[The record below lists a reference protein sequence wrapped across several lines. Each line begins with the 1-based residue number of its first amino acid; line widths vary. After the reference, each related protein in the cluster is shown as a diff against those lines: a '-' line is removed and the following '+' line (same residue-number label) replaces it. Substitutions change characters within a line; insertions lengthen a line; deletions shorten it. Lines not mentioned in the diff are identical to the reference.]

1 MTSSREHISIVQL
14 HLKGCLIGRFPIY
27 IGKRPIRQPLRWNPI
42 KHQITTNLM
51 HIDTQ
56 SNDKLKIA
64 YLYRKAIWYL
74 WTNLVPIEF
83 KNTQLE
89 QNQNHKG
96 FPFENFLRELSTNEK
111 PAFSALD
118 QWEAS
123 ISARFWTFSKLWA
136 IQSTA
141 NWPFLYGS
149 SNGVWF
155 YFQWNVNCLPIECY
169 LTVIWMSI
177 NCQLNSNWLQM

>member
-1 MTSSREHISIVQL
+1 
-14 HLKGCLIGRFPIY
+14 
-27 IGKRPIRQPLRWNPI
+27 
-42 KHQITTNLM
+42 M
-51 HIDTQ
+51 HIDTE

-111 PAFSALD
+111 PAFGALD
-118 QWEAS
+118 QWETS
-123 ISARFWTFSKLWA
+123 ISVRFLLIAK
-136 IQSTA
+136 
-141 NWPFLYGS
+141 P
-149 SNGVWF
+149 GV
-155 YFQWNVNCLPIECY
+155 FQFNEN
-169 LTVIWMSI
+169 
-177 NCQLNSNWLQM
+177 

>member
-1 MTSSREHISIVQL
+1 MTSSREHTSIVQL
-14 HLKGCLIGRFPIY
+14 HLMGCLIGRFPIY
-27 IGKRPIRQPLRWNPI
+27 IGKRPIRQTLRWNPI

-51 HIDTQ
+51 HIDTE

-96 FPFENFLRELSTNEK
+96 FPFENFLRKLSTNEK
-111 PAFSALD
+111 PRFRQDSLYW
-118 QWEAS
+118 QNLECTNPMPMRQSKRSRVFRFISRPGPRSFPS
-123 ISARFWTFSKLWA
+123 IEGNDRGPGF
-136 IQSTA
+136 
-141 NWPFLYGS
+141 
-149 SNGVWF
+149 
-155 YFQWNVNCLPIECY
+155 
-169 LTVIWMSI
+169 
-177 NCQLNSNWLQM
+177 

>member
-1 MTSSREHISIVQL
+1 MTSSRPGVYQFNDNQPIDRQFGSIRLQL

-96 FPFENFLRELSTNEK
+96 FPFKNFLWELLTNEK
-111 PAFSALD
+111 PAFGALD

-123 ISARFWTFSKLWA
+123 ISVRILLIAK
-136 IQSTA
+136 
-141 NWPFLYGS
+141 P
-149 SNGVWF
+149 GV
-155 YFQWNVNCLPIECY
+155 FQFNTN
-169 LTVIWMSI
+169 
-177 NCQLNSNWLQM
+177 